1 VEATLAPSQYQQPRS
16 ARRPRPGSRHAAQW
30 PALTSA
36 RERTLV
42 TAAAD
47 GDEAAREE
55 LVDAFMPAIG
65 TLARIYRNSPGVD
78 HAELMQ
84 EGVVGLLRA
93 LRRYEARMNT
103 PFWAY
108 ASWWV
113 RQAMQGL
120 VADLTRPVA
129 LSDRALRALARVKRA
144 RHTYLQANMREPSC
158 SELADATRLPLDQV
172 ETLLSLER
180 VPRSLE
186 EPLGGDRSSGRTAEE
201 LLLDPTSAD
210 EYDRVI
216 ERIGADDIRRLTDQ
230 LDERERQVVRDH
242 YGLDRPSQTLR
253 QIGNQFG
260 LSAERVRQI
269 EEHALDGLRA
279 ALAAKGVAELHDGVL
294 ALRVPR
300 PARPGSTGSR

>member
-1 VEATLAPSQYQQPRS
+1 MEASLSHADYDRPALRMRRAPRQS
-16 ARRPRPGSRHAAQW
+16 AQW
-30 PALTSA
+30 PALSSE
-36 RERTLV
+36 RERSLV
-42 TAAAD
+42 SGAAR
-47 GDEAAREE
+47 GETVAREE
-55 LVDAFMPAIG
+55 LVQAFMPAIG

-93 LRRYEARMNT
+93 LRRYEMRLNT

-129 LSDRALRALARVKRA
+129 LSDRALRAMARVKRA
-144 RHTYLQANMREPSC
+144 RHTHLQVHMREPTC
-158 SELADATRLPLDQV
+158 KELAEATRLPREQV

-186 EPLGGDRSSGRTAEE
+186 EPLGNDSSTGRTAENM
-201 LLLDPTSAD
+201 LADPVSED
-210 EYDRVI
+210 EYDAVV
-216 ERIGADDIRRLTDQ
+216 ERIGAEEVRRLTYD
-230 LDERERQVVRDH
+230 LDEREREVLLDH
-242 YGLDRPSQTLR
+242 YGVDRPAQTLR
-253 QIGNQFG
+253 QIGSQFG

-279 ALAAKGVAELHDGVL
+279 ALVAKGIDRGQGQRRDRCA
-294 ALRVPR
+294 
-300 PARPGSTGSR
+300 

>member
-1 VEATLAPSQYQQPRS
+1 MEAAFSHPHRGRTAPV
-16 ARRPRPGSRHAAQW
+16 RPRCRSRRDCQW
-30 PALTSA
+30 PALSSG
-36 RERTLV
+36 RERALV
-42 TAAAD
+42 GAAAG
-47 GDEAAREE
+47 GDPAARDE
-55 LVDAFMPAIG
+55 LVQAFMPAIG
-65 TLARIYRNSPGVD
+65 TVARIYRNSPGVD

-129 LSDRALRALARVKRA
+129 LSDRALRAMARVKRA
-144 RHTYLQANMREPSC
+144 RHSHLQAHMREPSS
-158 SELADATRLPLDQV
+158 SELAEATRLPRDQV

-186 EPLGGDRSSGRTAEE
+186 EPIGSHSPGGRTAQE
-201 LLLDPTSAD
+201 LIVDPGAEDQYDDVVERAGSD
-210 EYDRVI
+210 EVRM
-216 ERIGADDIRRLTDQ
+216 LTDR
-230 LDERERQVVRDH
+230 LDEREREVLMSH
-242 YGLDRPSQTLR
+242 YGLDRPAQTLR
-253 QIGNQFG
+253 QIGNSFG

-269 EEHALDGLRA
+269 EEQALGELRA
-279 ALAAKGVAELHDGVL
+279 ALLSEA
-294 ALRVPR
+294 
-300 PARPGSTGSR
+300 

>member
-1 VEATLAPSQYQQPRS
+1 VEATLTHPQPHGRAPRRDRLPPRLVAS
-16 ARRPRPGSRHAAQW
+16 W
-30 PALTSA
+30 PALSST

-42 TAAAD
+42 AAAAA
-47 GDEAAREE
+47 GDTIARDQ
-55 LVDAFMPAIG
+55 LVQAFMPAIG
-65 TLARIYRNSPGVD
+65 TLARIYRNSPGVE

-144 RHTYLQANMREPSC
+144 RHTHLQVHMREPSC
-158 SELADATRLPLDQV
+158 SELAEATRLPLDQV

-186 EPLGGDRSSGRTAEE
+186 EPLGGQGATGRTAEE
-201 LLLDPTSAD
+201 LLVDPVGED
-210 EYDRVI
+210 EYERIVD
-216 ERIGADDIRRLTDQ
+216 RIGASEVRSLTKL
-230 LDERERQVVRDH
+230 LDEREREVLFEH
-242 YGLDRPSQTLR
+242 YGVDRPPQTLR
-253 QIGNQFG
+253 QIGSHFG

-269 EEHALDGLRA
+269 EEQALDGLRA
-279 ALAAKGVAELHDGVL
+279 ALL
-294 ALRVPR
+294 ARDMKRPPPTADPR
-300 PARPGSTGSR
+300 RCA

>member
-1 VEATLAPSQYQQPRS
+1 MASWPTLSS
-16 ARRPRPGSRHAAQW
+16 AH
-30 PALTSA
+30 
-36 RERTLV
+36 ERALV
-42 TAAAD
+42 TAAAS
-47 GDEAAREE
+47 GDTIAREQ
-55 LVDAFMPAIG
+55 LVKAFMPAIG
-65 TLARIYRNSPGVD
+65 TLARIYRNSPGVE

-129 LSDRALRALARVKRA
+129 LSDRALRAMARVKRA
-144 RHTYLQANMREPSC
+144 RHDYLQAHMRDPSC
-158 SELADATRLPLDQV
+158 VELAEETRLPLAQV

-186 EPLGGDRSSGRTAEE
+186 EPLGGDAASGRTAEDM
-201 LLLDPTSAD
+201 LVDPVSED
-210 EYDRVI
+210 EYDRVV
-216 ERIGADDIRRLTDQ
+216 ERIGANEARMLTDT
-230 LDERERQVVRDH
+230 LDEREREVLLEH
-242 YGLDRPSQTLR
+242 YGLDRPAQTLR
-253 QIGNQFG
+253 QIGSHFG

-269 EEHALDGLRA
+269 EEQALDGLRT
-279 ALAAKGVAELHDGVL
+279 ALLAKGI
-294 ALRVPR
+294 
-300 PARPGSTGSR
+300 ARASVDDRGRCA

>member
-1 VEATLAPSQYQQPRS
+1 MEATLTHPKA
-16 ARRPRPGSRHAAQW
+16 PRPPRRRYRPPSRELERW
-30 PALTSA
+30 PTLSSSS
-36 RERTLV
+36 ERNLV
-42 TAAAD
+42 VAAAD
-47 GDEAAREE
+47 GDAEAREE
-55 LVDAFMPAIG
+55 LVEVFMPAIG

-129 LSDRALRALARVKRA
+129 LSDRALRAMARVKRA
-144 RHTYLQANMREPSC
+144 RHAHLQRHMREPSC
-158 SELADATRLPLDQV
+158 GELAQATSLPLDQV
-172 ETLLSLER
+172 ETLLCLER

-186 EPLGGDRSSGRTAEE
+186 EPLGGDASSGRTAED
-201 LLLDPTSAD
+201 LLVDPVGED
-210 EYDRVI
+210 DY
-216 ERIGADDIRRLTDQ
+216 ERIVERTGANDVRVLADS
-230 LDERERQVVRDH
+230 LDERERQVLFEH
-242 YGLDRPSQTLR
+242 YGLDRPPQTLR
-253 QIGNQFG
+253 QIGSHFG

-269 EEHALDGLRA
+269 EEQALDGLRA
-279 ALAAKGVAELHDGVL
+279 ALL
-294 ALRVPR
+294 ARSIDRCPPEDR
-300 PARPGSTGSR
+300 GHCA

>member
-1 VEATLAPSQYQQPRS
+1 VNDVEATLIHPQHHRLVPRRAPS
-16 ARRPRPGSRHAAQW
+16 RHVTSW
-30 PALTSA
+30 PALSSA
-36 RERTLV
+36 EERRLV
-42 TAAAD
+42 AGAAG
-47 GDEAAREE
+47 GDPVARDR
-55 LVDAFMPAIG
+55 LVQAFMPAIG
-65 TLARIYRNSPGVD
+65 TLARIYRHSPGVE

-93 LRRYEARMNT
+93 LRRYEPRMNT

-144 RHTYLQANMREPSC
+144 RHSHAQVHMREPSS
-158 SELADATRLPLDQV
+158 SELAEATQLPLAQV

-186 EPLGGDRSSGRTAEE
+186 EPLGGQAATGRTAEE
-201 LLLDPTSAD
+201 LLVDPVGEDAY
-210 EYDRVI
+210 ERVVD
-216 ERIGADDIRRLTDQ
+216 RIGASEVRSLTALLDD
-230 LDERERQVVRDH
+230 RERRVLFEH
-242 YGLDRPSQTLR
+242 YGLDRPPQTLR
-253 QIGNQFG
+253 QIGSHFG

-269 EEHALDGLRA
+269 EEHALDGLRE
-279 ALAAKGVAELHDGVL
+279 ALLERGMERSSV
-294 ALRVPR
+294 
-300 PARPGSTGSR
+300 

>member
-1 VEATLAPSQYQQPRS
+1 MEATLSEPGYQRPVIHPRC
-16 ARRPRPGSRHAAQW
+16 RSRHPAQW
-30 PALTSA
+30 PALSST
-36 RERTLV
+36 RERSLV
-42 TAAAD
+42 AAAAR
-47 GDEAAREE
+47 GETIAREE
-55 LVDAFMPAIG
+55 LVQAFLPAIG
-65 TLARIYRNSPGVD
+65 RLARMYRNSAGVD

-129 LSDRALRALARVKRA
+129 LSDRALRAMARVKRA
-144 RHTYLQANMREPSC
+144 RHTHLQAHMREPSC
-158 SELADATRLPLDQV
+158 RELAEATRLPREQV

-186 EPLGGDRSSGRTAEE
+186 GRLGGDSSSGRTAEE
-201 LLLDPTSAD
+201 MLVDPVGEDGYD
-210 EYDRVI
+210 EVVERVGVD
-216 ERIGADDIRRLTDQ
+216 EVRRLTYA
-230 LDERERQVVRDH
+230 LDEREREVLLGH
-242 YGLDRPSQTLR
+242 YGVDRPPQTLR
-253 QIGNQFG
+253 EIGSHFG

-269 EEHALDGLRA
+269 EEHALEGLRD
-279 ALAAKGVAELHDGVL
+279 ALVAKGIDRG
-294 ALRVPR
+294 P
-300 PARPGSTGSR
+300 SRL

>member
-1 VEATLAPSQYQQPRS
+1 MEASLSQDDR
-16 ARRPRPGSRHAAQW
+16 ARPPARPRRRLRQAAQW
-30 PALTSA
+30 PALSST
-36 RERTLV
+36 RERSLV
-42 TAAAD
+42 AAAA
-47 GDEAAREE
+47 GGETMAREE
-55 LVDAFMPAIG
+55 LVQAFMPAIG

-93 LRRYEARMNT
+93 LRRYEVRMNT

-129 LSDRALRALARVKRA
+129 LSDRALRAMARVKRA
-144 RHTYLQANMREPSC
+144 RHTHLQVHMREPSC
-158 SELADATRLPLDQV
+158 SELAEATRLPREQV

-186 EPLGGDRSSGRTAEE
+186 EPLGNDSSSGRTAEDM
-201 LLLDPTSAD
+201 LVDPVGEDEYEKVVERVGAD
-210 EYDRVI
+210 EVRK
-216 ERIGADDIRRLTDQ
+216 LTDQ
-230 LDERERQVVRDH
+230 LDDREREVLLDH
-242 YGLDRPSQTLR
+242 YGVDRPAQTLR
-253 QIGNQFG
+253 QIGSHFG

-269 EEHALDGLRA
+269 EEQALDGLRA
-279 ALAAKGVAELHDGVL
+279 ALIAKGIERG
-294 ALRVPR
+294 
-300 PARPGSTGSR
+300 PAQPQGRCA

>member
-1 VEATLAPSQYQQPRS
+1 MS
-16 ARRPRPGSRHAAQW
+16 
-30 PALTSA
+30 
-36 RERTLV
+36 
-42 TAAAD
+42 AAAS
-47 GDEAAREE
+47 GDMVAREE
-55 LVDAFMPAIG
+55 LVQAFMPAVG

-93 LRRYEARMNT
+93 LRRYEPRMNT

-129 LSDRALRALARVKRA
+129 LSDRALRAMARVKRA
-144 RHTYLQANMREPSC
+144 RHTHLQVHMREPSS
-158 SELADATRLPLDQV
+158 SELAEATQLPRDQV

-186 EPLGGDRSSGRTAEE
+186 EPLGSDSSTGRTTEDLLVDPIGEDGYEE
-201 LLLDPTSAD
+201 VVERVGAD
-210 EYDRVI
+210 ELRM
-216 ERIGADDIRRLTDQ
+216 LTAKLQ
-230 LDERERQVVRDH
+230 EREREVLLDH
-242 YGLDRPSQTLR
+242 YGLDRPAQTLR
-253 QIGNQFG
+253 QIGTHFG

-269 EEHALDGLRA
+269 EEHALDGLRD
-279 ALAAKGVAELHDGVL
+279 ALL
-294 ALRVPR
+294 ARGIERGTL
-300 PARPGSTGSR
+300 SRERRCA

>member
-1 VEATLAPSQYQQPRS
+1 MEASLSHPAKESTATQPWRASPRS
-16 ARRPRPGSRHAAQW
+16 AQW
-30 PALTSA
+30 PALSSTS
-36 RERTLV
+36 ERRLV
-42 TAAAD
+42 VAAAR
-47 GDEAAREE
+47 GDTIAREE
-55 LVDAFMPAIG
+55 LVQAFMPAIG

-93 LRRYEARMNT
+93 LRRYEPRMNT

-129 LSDRALRALARVKRA
+129 LSDRALRAMARVKRA
-144 RHTYLQANMREPSC
+144 RHTHLQAHMREPSC
-158 SELADATRLPLDQV
+158 SELADATRLPREQV

-186 EPLGGDRSSGRTAEE
+186 EPLGSDSSGGRTAEDM
-201 LLLDPTSAD
+201 LVDPVGEDQYDEVVERVGAD
-210 EYDRVI
+210 EV
-216 ERIGADDIRRLTDQ
+216 RRLTYS
-230 LDERERQVVRDH
+230 LDEREREVLLDH
-242 YGLDRPSQTLR
+242 FGVDRPAQTLR
-253 QIGNQFG
+253 QIGSQFG

-269 EEHALDGLRA
+269 EEQALQGLRA
-279 ALAAKGVAELHDGVL
+279 ALVAKGID
-294 ALRVPR
+294 R
-300 PARPGSTGSR
+300 GSAGPEGRCA

>member
-1 VEATLAPSQYQQPRS
+1 
-16 ARRPRPGSRHAAQW
+16 
-30 PALTSA
+30 
-36 RERTLV
+36 LV
-42 TAAAD
+42 ACD
-47 GDEAAREE
+47 R
-55 LVDAFMPAIG
+55 LVQAFMPAIG
-65 TLARIYRNSPGVD
+65 TLARIYRHSPGVE

-93 LRRYEARMNT
+93 LHRYDARMNT

-144 RHTYLQANMREPSC
+144 RHSHVQAHMHEPSS
-158 SELADATRLPLDQV
+158 SELAEATGLPLDQV

-180 VPRSLE
+180 VPRSLD
-186 EPLGGDRSSGRTAEE
+186 EPLGGRAGTGRTAEE
-201 LLLDPTSAD
+201 LLVDPVGED
-210 EYDRVI
+210 EYERVVD
-216 ERIGADDIRRLTDQ
+216 RIGANEVRALTGLLDD
-230 LDERERQVVRDH
+230 RERQILFEH

-253 QIGNQFG
+253 QIGSRFG

-269 EEHALDGLRA
+269 EEHALDGLRE
-279 ALAAKGVAELHDGVL
+279 ALIARELERSSL
-294 ALRVPR
+294 
-300 PARPGSTGSR
+300 